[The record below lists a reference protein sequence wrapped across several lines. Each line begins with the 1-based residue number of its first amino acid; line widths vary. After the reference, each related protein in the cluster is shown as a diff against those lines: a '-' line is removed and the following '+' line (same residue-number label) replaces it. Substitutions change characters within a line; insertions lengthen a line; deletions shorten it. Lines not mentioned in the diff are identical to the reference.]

1 LTLADMSE
9 LPPTPDLTK
18 PHTAISLHFKR
29 FDEYP
34 GMYWHQDEKRWYER
48 DDFDTLIALY
58 EDRVQ
63 GWFLDCVRQVQH
75 NGGFIMLMVAVSY
88 VEGAD
93 RYRTGDTDE
102 GSGHRFRRSMRRI
115 FDVDDST
122 ASVVWKH
129 VRCALFHDG
138 MTGKQI
144 LLDGDLEQSIS
155 SGEGGEIRIN
165 AQRFLDRILGDLQQ
179 YVAELRDLGNTA
191 LREKFKE
198 VFLHDRER
206 RR

>member
-1 LTLADMSE
+1 MSE
-9 LPPTPDLTK
+9 LPPPPDLAR

-34 GMYWHQDEKRWYER
+34 GLYWHQEEKRWYER

-75 NGGFIMLMVAVSY
+75 NGGFIILMVAISY

-102 GSGHRFRRSMRRI
+102 GSGLRFRRSMRRI
-115 FDVDDST
+115 FNVDDST
-122 ASVVWKH
+122 ASLVWKH
-129 VRCALFHDG
+129 VRCALFHAG
-138 MTGKQI
+138 MTSRQI
-144 LLDGDLEQSIS
+144 VLDGDLKEPIT
-155 SGEGGEIRIN
+155 SGESGAIHIN
-165 AQRFLDRILGDLQQ
+165 AERFLEAVLSDLGQ
-179 YVAELRDLGNTA
+179 YVSELRDPSNTA
-191 LREKFKE
+191 LRQKFKE
-198 VFLHDRER
+198 VFLYDRELR
-206 RR
+206 TPAVR